1 LFGREDVP
9 VIVLV
14 TGANGLIGSR
24 CVQALR
30 CAGHRVIAGVR
41 HAPTGAD
48 DSVEID
54 YAQDI
59 RVEAWIPRLEGVDA
73 VINAVG
79 IVREREGQTF
89 ETLHCRTP
97 RALFAACVETGVKRI
112 VQISALGADDG
123 ANTAFHSSKK
133 MADDF
138 LLARPIS
145 AVVVQPSLVFST
157 DGASTRLFARL
168 ATLPLLALPDGGRQR
183 IQPVALDDLAEAIAK
198 LVAAPTVPQRLPAV
212 GATVMEFRSYLQLLR
227 YRMGYGAAYIV
238 SISTRS
244 MRRLLRLPGIEQLA
258 DADALAML
266 ERGNEAD
273 PKPFAK
279 VLGRPPAGPR
289 EFIAGPAATTLRT
302 DAGLQ
307 LWRAAL
313 RGAIALLWIMTGVFS
328 LGLYPI
334 DASLELLARTGLTG
348 MPARLALVGAALL
361 DILLGIATLFVRR
374 QWLWT
379 TQILLILG
387 YTLIISIK
395 LPEFWLHP
403 YAPILKNIPLLAAIA
418 LMRNLERR

>member
-1 LFGREDVP
+1 M
-9 VIVLV
+9 VLV
-14 TGANGLIGSR
+14 TGANGLIGSH

-41 HAPTGAD
+41 QVPPGAN
-48 DSVEID
+48 DSMEID
-54 YAQDI
+54 YARDTC
-59 RVEAWIPRLEGVDA
+59 VDAWIPRLDGIDV

-79 IVREREGQTF
+79 IIREHDDQTF
-89 ETLHCRTP
+89 ETLHGRAP

-123 ANTAFHSSKK
+123 ATTAFHSSKK

-138 LLARPIS
+138 LLAQPIS

-157 DGASTRLFARL
+157 DGTSTRLFAQL
-168 ATLPLLALPDGGRQR
+168 ATLPLLTLPDGGRQR
-183 IQPVALDDLAEAIAK
+183 IQPVALEDLVEAIAK
-198 LVAAPTVPQRLPAV
+198 LAVAPTVPQRLPAV
-212 GATVMEFRSYLQLLR
+212 GATAIEFRTYLQLLR

-238 SISTRS
+238 SISAGS
-244 MRRLLRLPGIEQLA
+244 MRRLLRLPGVGQLA
-258 DADALAML
+258 DADALTML

-273 PKPFAK
+273 PQPFAK
-279 VLGRPPAGPR
+279 ILGRRPADPQD
-289 EFIAGPAATTLRT
+289 FIAAADSTTLRIA
-302 DAGLQ
+302 AGLW
-307 LWRAAL
+307 LWRTVL
-313 RGAIALLWIMTGVFS
+313 RGAIALLWIMTGVVS

-334 DASLELLARTGLTG
+334 DASLDLLARTGLTG

-361 DILLGIATLFVRR
+361 DILLGISTLFVRR

-379 TQILLILG
+379 AQILLVVG